1 MNADVIENKDTGL
14 VAACVLL
21 TLIILILLMLIG
33 IALLLRFKDHT
44 IIKRMISFPNQLRMN
59 FT

>member
-1 MNADVIENKDTGL
+1 MNTDVIEKKDTGL

-21 TLIILILLMLIG
+21 TLIILILLTLIG

-44 IIKRMISFPNQLRMN
+44 IIKRMISFPIS
-59 FT
+59 